1 MSSHKGMKLKTY
13 SKSQKIQLV
22 TKFVKEE
29 LPNNLN
35 RKIFAEE
42 NGVNYKTFC
51 DWLGSYKR
59 GELGGDET
67 KEKNI
72 GDIGPVPL
80 PYHLIE
86 NELIEWAFKSMIE
99 QHFLTLAGL
108 RQKAELLLKLHFPS
122 GPAVCRD
129 DWLRS
134 LMERNNIRILDVPD
148 VPAVSS
154 AEKKL
159 PDLSAAD
166 PSKSSGIVVAERPTP
181 NFSHFNVNSS
191 IVCEK
196 KVEPVASSAFNGSI
210 SNNYH
215 KTDNTGFP
223 VSSLMD
229 DFQEYCRVIQL
240 HEIYIRQ
247 MQREKQRR
255 EKLSEELLQTS
266 SSSPT
271 VSSSSIPLLQQFR
284 FYQQEQEEQDEEEQ
298 NSTLPP

>member
-1 MSSHKGMKLKTY
+1 MKLKTY

-67 KEKNI
+67 KERNI
-72 GDIGPVPL
+72 GDIGPIPL

-86 NELIEWAFKSMIE
+86 NELVEWAFKSMID

-148 VPAVSS
+148 IPVVSS
-154 AEKKL
+154 AEKEEL
-159 PDLSAAD
+159 PDLLAAD
-166 PSKSSGIVVAERPTP
+166 PSKSSGIVVTERPT
-181 NFSHFNVNSS
+181 SNST
-191 IVCEK
+191 IVCETN
-196 KVEPVASSAFNGSI
+196 VEPVAFSAFNGFVN
-210 SNNYH
+210 NNYH
-215 KTDNTGFP
+215 KTDNTSFP

-247 MQREKQRR
+247 LQREKHRR
-255 EKLSEELLQTS
+255 EKLSEELLQTG

-271 VSSSSIPLLQQFR
+271 VSSSSVPLLQQFR
-284 FYQQEQEEQDEEEQ
+284 FYQEEQEEQEQQEEEQ
-298 NSTLPP
+298 HNTTLPP